1 MKETYEAI
9 IVDCEDVLLLRH
21 HVTEAAT
28 SRVLEGDARSFG
40 TKDTVNVV
48 PVVKLVIEPF
58 RNSNG
63 LGRISVLDDDEMV
76 RLEKRSPHLEEI
88 EVSDGGNDDVEL
100 VFQQRRRV
108 HRESDGVRRVNHG
121 SKGREMRS
129 DRVGGF

>member
-9 IVDCEDVLLLRH
+9 IVDCEDILLLRH
-21 HVTEAAT
+21 HVSEAAA

-40 TKDTVNVV
+40 TEDTVNVV

-58 RNSNG
+58 RNSDG

-88 EVSDGGNDDVEL
+88 EVADGGDHDVEL
-100 VFQQRRRV
+100 ILQQRSVVQRDSNGIRRF
-108 HRESDGVRRVNHG
+108 NHD
-121 SKGREMRS
+121 SI
-129 DRVGGF
+129 D